1 MKFVC
6 RGLDLSEAISK
17 VTKAL
22 PAKAV
27 ENPLLSC
34 IKVDAYEDVLTLFAT
49 DGELAI
55 MKKIN
60 AEIIEEGSTAIPG
73 AFLTEFVRRLSDEQ
87 MEFTLSDK
95 NTMQIK
101 YTDSEVMVQCFES
114 REYPTFR
121 ELMNPK
127 KITILQKDLKELV
140 FGTAFCVSADSSR
153 GSLRGCKLEVDGNRI
168 SSVALDGFRLMKM
181 SKELTGGDGAFN
193 AVVPGKSLSEVAKVI
208 EDDDNKAEISFENE
222 YVLFD
227 FGHTRILAR
236 TLGSEFINY
245 EQIIPR
251 EFGTEIVVNREM
263 LLKSLDRIAI
273 LGRSDVK
280 TSMVKITA
288 QDNTMVL
295 KGNSKL
301 GNITENLSVSFSG
314 KDLRIAFNVKYLMEF
329 LGNVKDEFV
338 KMKFSSSIA
347 PCLITPTT
355 EDSDYFY
362 LVLPV
367 RITE

>member
-34 IKVDAYEDVLTLFAT
+34 IKVDAYEDMLTLMAT

-55 MKKIN
+55 MKKIS
-60 AEIIEEGSTAIPG
+60 AEVIEEGSTAVPG
-73 AFLTEFVRRLSDEQ
+73 TFLTEFVRRLSDEQ
-87 MEFTLSDK
+87 MEFSLSEQ
-95 NTMQIK
+95 NVMQIR
-101 YTDSEVMVQCFES
+101 YTDSEVFVQCFDS
-114 REYPTFR
+114 REYPSFR
-121 ELMNPK
+121 ELLNPK

-140 FGTAFCVSADSSR
+140 LGTVFCVATDSSR
-153 GSLRGCKLEVDGNRI
+153 GNLRGCKMEVTGNTI
-168 SSVALDGFRLMKM
+168 TSVALDGFRLMKM
-181 SKELTGGDGAFN
+181 SKNLTSGDGDFN

-208 EDDDNKAEISFENE
+208 DDEENKAEISFEKE

-236 TLGSEFINY
+236 TLGTEFINY

-251 EFGTEIVVNREM
+251 EFSTEIVVNREM
-263 LLKSLDRIAI
+263 LLKSLDRISV
-273 LGRSDVK
+273 LGRNDVK
-280 TSMVKITA
+280 TSMVRITA

-314 KDLRIAFNVKYLMEF
+314 KDLKIAFNVKYLMEF
-329 LGNVKDEFV
+329 LGNVRDEFV
-338 KMKFSSSIA
+338 KMKFSSPIA

-355 EDSDYFY
+355 DDEDYFY
-362 LVLPV
+362 LVLPIRV
-367 RITE
+367 TD